1 MVLRPWVHAIT
12 GDPVQLKN
20 LVLQLW
26 EGLRPC
32 ISNKFLDGA
41 DAVASDCTLNGKV
54 LERL

>member
-41 DAVASDCTLNGKV
+41 DAVASACTLNGKV